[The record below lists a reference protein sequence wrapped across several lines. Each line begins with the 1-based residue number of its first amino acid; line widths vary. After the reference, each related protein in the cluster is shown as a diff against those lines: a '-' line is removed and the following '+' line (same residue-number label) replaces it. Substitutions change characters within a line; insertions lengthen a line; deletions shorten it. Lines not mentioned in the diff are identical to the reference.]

1 LFWHHKATKKTI
13 ETQDKTLKQSINIEP
28 FGQGTRSPQENP
40 RYSYE
45 ASGQPERP
53 SILDRGSST
62 TKTCQAVPTREYQSD
77 LPSLHA
83 PRVLSKGFKQ
93 KSDNIKLITSID
105 RLIHIRSLSDLGNRS
120 EGKSF

>member
-1 LFWHHKATKKTI
+1 MFWYHKATKKPI
-13 ETQDKTLKQSINIEP
+13 ETQDKTLKQPINIEP
-28 FGQGTRSPQENP
+28 FGQGARSPQENP

-45 ASGQPERP
+45 ASGQPERS

-93 KSDNIKLITSID
+93 KPDNIKLITSID
-105 RLIHIRSLSDLGNRS
+105 RLIHIRSLSDLTSRS
-120 EGKSF
+120 EG

>member
-1 LFWHHKATKKTI
+1 MHMTTI
-13 ETQDKTLKQSINIEP
+13 PRFFQAIFDCFTSI
-28 FGQGTRSPQENP
+28 G
-40 RYSYE
+40 
-45 ASGQPERP
+45 A
-53 SILDRGSST
+53 ILDRGSST

-105 RLIHIRSLSDLGNRS
+105 SLIHIRSLSDLGNRRK
-120 EGKSF
+120 GKSF